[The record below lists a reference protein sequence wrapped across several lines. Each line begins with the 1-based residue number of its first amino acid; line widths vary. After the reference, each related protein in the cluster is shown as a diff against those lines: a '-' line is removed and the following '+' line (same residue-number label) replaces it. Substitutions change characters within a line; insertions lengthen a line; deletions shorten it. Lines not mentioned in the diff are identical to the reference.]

1 MIRALLCLTLGL
13 LGSAAQAMEIQHWQR
28 LPINVPLA
36 VGHERVLFLDQTVRV
51 GLPAALSGKL
61 RVQSANGAL
70 YLLASAAFPS
80 TRLHLQ
86 LPDSGELILLDL
98 AAAADQ
104 PALEPLRIVRESQT
118 TDFESVPTATPT
130 PIPVALVRYAAQQ
143 LYAPLR
149 TVEPLPGI
157 RPVRLS
163 RPGDMNPLLPSDPVS
178 ARPLAAWRLA
188 EYQVT
193 AVLLRNQ
200 TTEPVA
206 LDPRRLN
213 AQLYA
218 ASFQHDHL
226 GAQGSPED
234 TSVAYLVTR
243 DGGFEHALLVA
254 PIKEAGDER

>member
-13 LGSAAQAMEIQHWQR
+13 LASAVQAVEIRHWQR
-28 LPINVPLA
+28 LPLSVPLA
-36 VGHERVLFLDQTVRV
+36 VGHERVLFLDQPVRV
-51 GLPAALSGKL
+51 GLHPALAGKL

-70 YLLASAAFPS
+70 YLLASTPFTS

-98 AAAADQ
+98 SAESGAQ
-104 PALEPLRIVRESQT
+104 ALEPLRIVRESQT
-118 TDFESVPTATPT
+118 TDFESVSTAPDT

-149 TVEPLPGI
+149 TVEPLPGV

-163 RPGDMNPLLPSDPVS
+163 MPVDLDHLLPSDPVS

-188 EYQVT
+188 DYTVT
-193 AVLLRNQ
+193 VVLLRNQ
-200 TTEPVA
+200 TSNPVE

-243 DGGFEHALLVA
+243 GGGLENSLISLPDLGHS
-254 PIKEAGDER
+254 DER

>member
-1 MIRALLCLTLGL
+1 MIRALLCVTLSL
-13 LGSAAQAMEIQHWQR
+13 LASAVQAVEIRHWQR
-28 LPINVPLA
+28 LPLGVPLA
-36 VGHERVLFLDQTVRV
+36 VGHERVVFLDQPVRV
-51 GLPAALSGKL
+51 GVPAALTGKL

-70 YLLASAAFPS
+70 YLLASAPFSS

-98 AAAADQ
+98 LAAADQ
-104 PALEPLRIVRESQT
+104 PTLEPLRIVRGSQA
-118 TDFESVPTATPT
+118 TDFESVPTASPT
-130 PIPVALVRYAAQQ
+130 PIPVALVRHAAQQ

-149 TVEPLPGI
+149 TVEPLPGV
-157 RPVRLS
+157 RPVRPNL
-163 RPGDMNPLLPSDPVS
+163 PPALDHLLPNDPVS

-188 EYQVT
+188 EYTVT

-200 TTEPVA
+200 TAHPLE

-243 DGGFEHALLVA
+243 DGGLEHALISL
-254 PIKEAGDER
+254 PDLEAGDER

>member
-1 MIRALLCLTLGL
+1 MIRALLCLTLGML
-13 LGSAAQAMEIQHWQR
+13 ASAAQAMEIRHWQR
-28 LPINVPLA
+28 LPLSVPLA
-36 VGHERVLFLDQTVRV
+36 VGHERVIFLDQPVRV
-51 GLPAALSGKL
+51 GVPAALTGKL

-70 YLLASAAFPS
+70 YLLASAPFTS

-98 AAAADQ
+98 AADADQ
-104 PALEPLRIVRESQT
+104 PALEPLRIVREDQA

-149 TVEPLPGI
+149 TVEPLPGV

-163 RPGDMNPLLPSDPVS
+163 QKADLNHLLPSDPVS

-188 EYQVT
+188 EYTVT

-200 TTEPVA
+200 TANPVE
-206 LDPRRLN
+206 LDPRRLS

-243 DGGFEHALLVA
+243 DGGLEHALLVA
-254 PIKEAGDER
+254 PFKEAGDER

>member
-1 MIRALLCLTLGL
+1 MIRALLSLTLGL
-13 LGSAAQAMEIQHWQR
+13 LASAAQAVEIRHWQR
-28 LPINVPLA
+28 LPLSVPLA
-36 VGHERVLFLDQTVRV
+36 VGHERVIFLDQSVRV
-51 GLPAALSGKL
+51 GVPPALAGKL

-70 YLLASAAFPS
+70 YLLASTPFPS

-86 LPDSGELILLDL
+86 LRDSGELILLDL
-98 AAAADQ
+98 AADADQ
-104 PALEPLRIVRESQT
+104 PALEPLRIVREGQ
-118 TDFESVPTATPT
+118 ATNDEPVAKTPPT
-130 PIPVALVRYAAQQ
+130 PITVALVRYAAQQ

-163 RPGDMNPLLPSDPVS
+163 LPADLNHLLPSDPVS
-178 ARPLAAWRLA
+178 VRPLAAWRLA
-188 EYQVT
+188 DYQVT
-193 AVLLRNQ
+193 ALLLRNR
-200 TTEPVA
+200 TANPIE

-243 DGGFEHALLVA
+243 DGGLKHALISL
-254 PIKEAGDER
+254 PDLEAGDER

>member
-1 MIRALLCLTLGL
+1 MIRTLICLTLGVL
-13 LGSAAQAMEIQHWQR
+13 ASAVQAMEIRHWQR
-28 LPINVPLA
+28 LPLSVPLA

-70 YLLASAAFPS
+70 YLRASTPFPS

-104 PALEPLRIVRESQT
+104 PALEPLRIVREGHT
-118 TDFESVPTATPT
+118 TNAEPVAKTPPT

-163 RPGDMNPLLPSDPVS
+163 RPGDLNPLLPSDPVS

-218 ASFQHDHL
+218 ASFQHDYL
-226 GAQGSPED
+226 GALGSPED

-243 DGGFEHALLVA
+243 DGGLEHALISL
-254 PIKEAGDER
+254 PKLEAGDER